1 MIQAPIIGAF
11 YHTANFYAIKLLIDG
26 FTDSENLKYSILIFP
41 IALYVSSVLILEV
54 IWRVRHYAFMK
65 SMPFVRAEIFAKSY
79 DYVQHH
85 SYKFFQN
92 TPSGS
97 LTSKIKGLN
106 SGYNDLWNGVSS
118 AIASPLLMTLVSI
131 ASLYFINIQVFI
143 FISIWACIF
152 FPIMTKMSLKIGRLS
167 EITSNA
173 EHKLIGLIAD
183 NISNIFSIL
192 SFASRSRELSKIK
205 DYSYKSVAS
214 KDYKEIKYEIK
225 TAIVGGVLY
234 AIMLF
239 SLLFYMIHLRQIGS
253 ISIGDFVY
261 VMTTAFMVVEAIW
274 RLSWDVGQFS
284 KNVGDLKSAFEI
296 IKTPQEKI
304 DKPNAEEIKITKGEI
319 VFKDI
324 YFNYENNKNV
334 FEGFNLQI
342 KAGEKVG
349 LVGYSGSGKSTLIS
363 ILLKNFKTLSGD
375 CLIDGQSIYDFSSDS
390 LRSQIAVIP
399 QDIMLFHRSIGENIA
414 YAKPNASK
422 EEIER
427 AAYLANIHEF
437 IESLP
442 EKYNTFVGE
451 RGVKLSGG
459 QRQRV
464 GVARAILKNAKIL
477 VLDEATSSLD
487 SESEQFIQNSINNLL
502 DENITVIA
510 IAHRLATLKHMD
522 RIIVLEKGKI
532 TEEGRHDALLLNK
545 NSLYKK
551 LWEGQKI

>member
-54 IWRVRHYAFMK
+54 IWRVRHYAWMK
-65 SMPFVRAEIFAKSY
+65 SMPFVRAEILVQSY
-79 DYVQHH
+79 NYIQHH

-97 LTSKIKGLN
+97 ITSKIKGLAT
-106 SGYNDLWNGVSS
+106 GYNDVWNDVSNN
-118 AIASPLLMTLVSI
+118 IASQLLMTLVSI
-131 ASLYFINIQVFI
+131 ASLYFINVQVFI

-152 FPIMTKMSLKIGRLS
+152 FPIITKMSLKIGRLS

-173 EHKLIGLIAD
+173 QHKAIGLIAD
-183 NISNIFSIL
+183 NISNIFSIF

-205 DYSYKSVAS
+205 DYAYNNVAS

-324 YFNYENNKNV
+324 AFNYENNKNV
-334 FEGFNLQI
+334 FEGFNLHI

-363 ILLKNFKTLSGD
+363 ILLKNFKVSNGD

-464 GVARAILKNAKIL
+464 GIARAILKNAKIL

-502 DENITVIA
+502 GENITVIA

-532 TEEGRHDALLLNK
+532 TEEGRHDALLSNE